1 MPNCSQLMAHDPVGC
16 LASDTVD
23 EAGQLMRQEDAGSL
37 PVIENL
43 QNKKLLRII
52 TDRDIALK
60 VVAEKRDGG
69 STRAQEVMKHNPV
82 TCRADNDLQVALDAM
97 ASHQVRR
104 IPVVDDKNQVVGIIS
119 QSDVAT
125 RVSEPARTAELVKG
139 ISKSASKSST
149 AAGRLL

>member
-1 MPNCSQLMAHDPVGC
+1 MPNCSQLMTHDPVCC

-23 EAGQLMRQEDAGSL
+23 RAAQLMRQEDAGSL
-37 PVIENL
+37 PVIENH
-43 QNKKLLRII
+43 QNKKLLGII

-60 VVAEKRDGG
+60 VVAEKRDTG
-69 STRAQEVMKHNPV
+69 STRAQEVMTRNPV
-82 TCRADNDLQVALDAM
+82 TCRADNDVQVALDAM

-125 RVSEPARTAELVKG
+125 RVSEPARTAKLVRE
-139 ISKSASKSST
+139 ISKSATK
-149 AAGRLL
+149 

>member
-1 MPNCSQLMAHDPVGC
+1 MNCSQLMTHDPVCC

-23 EAGQLMRQEDAGSL
+23 RAAQLMRQEDAGSL
-37 PVIENL
+37 PVIENH
-43 QNKKLLRII
+43 QNKKLLGII

-60 VVAEKRDGG
+60 VVADNRDVR
-69 STRAQEVMKHNPV
+69 STRAQEVMTRNPV
-82 TCRADNDLQVALDAM
+82 TCRADYDLQVALDSM

-125 RVSEPARTAELVKG
+125 RVSEPTGTAELVKE
-139 ISKSASKSST
+139 ISKSRKKSLTAS
-149 AAGRLL
+149 RFL